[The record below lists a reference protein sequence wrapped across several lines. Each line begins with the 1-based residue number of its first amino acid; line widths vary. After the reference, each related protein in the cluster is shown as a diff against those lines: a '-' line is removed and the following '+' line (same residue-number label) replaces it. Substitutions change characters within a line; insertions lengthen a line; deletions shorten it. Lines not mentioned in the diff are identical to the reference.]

1 MIDKKQK
8 KSKIFTTKMQKK
20 LLVTF
25 LLIVAFLVV
34 LIGRLFIITFGS
46 GKKHS
51 QAVYDNFAYNSRVIP
66 SRRGD
71 ITDRNGTV
79 MAYSSKVYNLILDAK
94 VLLSSKEYREPTV
107 KALLKYFPLDAD
119 ELNSFIDN
127 NAAKKAEGQVPNSYK
142 RLLTTLTEE
151 EIAGF
156 LAAQNE
162 KNSNIKGVWFEEEY
176 KRLYPYN
183 TLAADVIGFS
193 SATGGGQTG
202 LEKFFN
208 DRLAGIDGREY
219 GYIDNNA
226 YSTSV
231 IGQVNGDKVVSTI
244 DVFVQNVIEEELR
257 IFNKGYGCESAS
269 ILVMDPDTGEIYG
282 MCDYPTYDL
291 NNPSDLTISF
301 SEEEI
306 AELEKLPEDER
317 MMAIYELWSAYGVH
331 NMYEPGSVFK
341 TFTIATALEEALS
354 NSEDVYVCDGVG
366 IYDSSKILCHGGEGH
381 GDMSLGE
388 SLALSCNDA
397 LMQIAM
403 KEGVTIF
410 SKYIR
415 AFNFGESTDVELPFE
430 TDGLLISPDNMMDVD
445 LVTNSFGQNLNVTM
459 VQTAAA
465 FASVINGGYYY
476 KPHIVKEIQN
486 SAGEVIEKVDPE
498 LVGKTVS
505 AETSKIMRSY
515 LRSVV
520 DYGTGYLL
528 YRDGYS
534 IGGKTGTAEKH
545 PRDKQSYIVS
555 FMSFA
560 PAEDPEML
568 VYVIIDSPNVK
579 EYDSS
584 AAAQL
589 VAANIMD
596 RLMPYFGVEKNNPD
610 YEVPLVHVNSDPEKK
625 NGEILVTSDGI
636 IVSTGERLM
645 ITKDEA
651 EANGDYDKEPEHDGE
666 DSDDSENVETPEV
679 PETPETPDMPETP
692 ETPDMPETP
701 EIPETPDM
709 PEAPGA
715 PETPDMP
722 EVPDNAEG
730 QSSLEIDTPPQDEQQ
745 DTEP

>member
-8 KSKIFTTKMQKK
+8 KSKKFTTKMQKK

-25 LLIVAFLVV
+25 LLIIAFLIV
-34 LIGRLFIITFGS
+34 LIARLLIITFGS

-51 QAVYDNFAYNSRVIP
+51 QAVYDNFAYDSRVIP
-66 SRRGD
+66 ARRGD
-71 ITDRNGTV
+71 IADRNGTV
-79 MAYSSKVYNLILDAK
+79 IAYSSKVYNLILDAK
-94 VLLSSKEYREPTV
+94 ILLSDEKYREPTV
-107 KALLKYFPLDAD
+107 KALLKYFPLDAE
-119 ELNSFIDN
+119 ELNAFIDEN
-127 NAAKKAEGQVPNSYK
+127 VSKKAEGKVPSSYK

-151 EIAGF
+151 ETLGF
-156 LAAQNE
+156 LAAQAE
-162 KNSNIKGVWFEEEY
+162 KDSNIKGVWFEEEY
-176 KRLYPYN
+176 KRMYPYN
-183 TLAADVIGFS
+183 TLASDVIGFA
-193 SATGGGQTG
+193 SANGGGQMG
-202 LEKFFN
+202 LEKFYN
-208 DRLAGIDGREY
+208 DRLSGIDGREY

-231 IGQVNGDKVVSTI
+231 IEQINGDKVVSTI

-291 NNPSDLTISF
+291 NNPRDLTVAYSD
-301 SEEEI
+301 EKI
-306 AELEKLPEDER
+306 AEIEKLPEKER
-317 MMAIYELWSAYGVH
+317 MIAIYELWSAYGVH
-331 NMYEPGSVFK
+331 TMYEPGSVFK
-341 TFTIATALEEALS
+341 TFTIATALEEAIS
-354 NSEDVYVCDGVG
+354 DSEDMYVCDGVG
-366 IYDSSKILCHGGEGH
+366 IYDSSKILCHGGDGH

-403 KEGVTIF
+403 KEGVTMF

-415 AFNFGESTDVELPFE
+415 AFNFGEITGVELPYE
-430 TDGLLISPDNMMDVD
+430 TSGMLISPDKMMDVD
-445 LVTNSFGQNLNVTM
+445 LVTNSFGQNINVTM

-486 SAGEVIEKVDPE
+486 SAGETIDKVEPE

-505 AETSKIMRSY
+505 SETSKIMRSY

-545 PRDKQSYIVS
+545 PRDKESYVVS
-555 FMSFA
+555 FLSFA
-560 PAEDPEML
+560 PAEDPEMM
-568 VYVIIDSPNVK
+568 VYVVIDSPNIK

-584 AAAQL
+584 TAAQL

-596 RLMPYFGVEKNNPD
+596 RLMPYFGVEKNNAD
-610 YEVPLVHVNSDPEKK
+610 YEVPLVHINSEPDKK
-625 NGEILVTSDGI
+625 NGEIIVTSDGI
-636 IVSTGERLM
+636 IVANGERFM
-645 ITKDEA
+645 ITRDEA
-651 EANGDYDKEPEHDGE
+651 KENGDYDKKPEDGE
-666 DSDDSENVETPEV
+666 TKPEDSEGL
-679 PETPETPDMPETP
+679 ETPETPENSESEQPTESEGNNPTED
-692 ETPDMPETP
+692 
-701 EIPETPDM
+701 IPENVTDT
-709 PEAPGA
+709 
-715 PETPDMP
+715 ET
-722 EVPDNAEG
+722 NNG
-730 QSSLEIDTPPQDEQQ
+730 EIQT
-745 DTEP
+745 DTEPLSE